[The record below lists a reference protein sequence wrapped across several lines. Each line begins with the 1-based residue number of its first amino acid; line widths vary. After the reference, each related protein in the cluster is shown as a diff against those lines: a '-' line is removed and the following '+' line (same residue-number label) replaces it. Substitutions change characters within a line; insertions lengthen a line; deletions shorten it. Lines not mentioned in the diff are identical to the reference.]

1 VTATAAPAP
10 ATSAPTLK
18 WVGAL
23 LLLAAIYVAVGK
35 LGLRLAFSY
44 PSATPVWPATGLA
57 LAAFLLFGR
66 RVWPAIF
73 LGAFIVNYTTAGT
86 IATSALIAIGN
97 TLEGV
102 VGAWLVTRFAGGSEA
117 FEHPETIF
125 RFTLLGAVLATM
137 ISATIGVTALRL
149 GDLAPP
155 AMLSDIWLTWW
166 LGDATG
172 ALIVTPVLVAWWT
185 APKVR
190 PPTQGALEM
199 LAAGAG
205 LFVSGLIVFGG
216 LLDIIPPRIP
226 TGFLSIP
233 FLIWIA
239 FRLGR
244 REAASGVLL
253 LSAVAIWGTLNGH
266 GPFIRP
272 TPNASLI
279 LLQGY
284 MATIG
289 VTMLILAAAAADR
302 RDAEERLREL
312 SISDPLT
319 GIANYRHLIERLNAE
334 IGRARRNKRSFA
346 LLFFDVDGLKAI
358 NDQHGHLVGSR
369 ALVRV
374 AEALKSSARTMD
386 TPARYGGDEF
396 ALLLPE
402 ASEEDA
408 AVVVRRITERL
419 AEDPEQPKVS
429 VSLGVSEH
437 PRDGATA
444 ESLIGVADQRLYA
457 ARATERRNGPQMGPR
472 GA

>member
-1 VTATAAPAP
+1 MTDAAASP
-10 ATSAPTLK
+10 ATGRAPTLK
-18 WVGAL
+18 EVGAL
-23 LLLAAIYVAVGK
+23 VLLAALYVAVGK
-35 LGLRLAFSY
+35 LGLRLAFAY

-66 RVWPAIF
+66 RVWPAI
-73 LGAFIVNYTTAGT
+73 LAGAFIVNYTTAGT
-86 IATSALIAIGN
+86 IGTSALIAVGN
-97 TLEGV
+97 TLEGL
-102 VGAWLVTRFAGGSEA
+102 VGGWLVTRFAGGSEA
-117 FEHPETIF
+117 FDHPESIF
-125 RFTLLGAVLATM
+125 RFTMLAAVFATL

-155 AMLSDIWLTWW
+155 AMVFDIWLTWW

-185 APKVR
+185 APRIR
-190 PPTQGALEM
+190 PPTKGALEM
-199 LAAGAG
+199 LAAGTG
-205 LFVSGLIVFGG
+205 LLVSGLIVFGG

-253 LSAVAIWGTLNGH
+253 LSAVAIWGTLHGH
-266 GPFIRP
+266 GPFIRA
-272 TPNASLI
+272 TPNASLL
-279 LLQGY
+279 LLQAY
-284 MATIG
+284 MATMG
-289 VTMLILAAAAADR
+289 VTMMILAAAAAER
-302 RDAEERLREL
+302 REAEERLREL

-358 NDQHGHLVGSR
+358 NDEHGHLVGSR

-408 AVVVRRITERL
+408 AIVVRRITERL
-419 AEDPEQPKVS
+419 AEDPEQPKVT
-429 VSLGVSEH
+429 VSLGISEH

-444 ESLIGVADQRLYA
+444 EALLGVADQRLYA
-457 ARATERRNGPQMGPR
+457 ARATERRNGPLTRPHV
-472 GA
+472 A

>member
-1 VTATAAPAP
+1 MTSTAQPSP
-10 ATSAPTLK
+10 QSSAFTLK
-18 WVGAL
+18 RVGAL
-23 LLLAAIYVAVGK
+23 LLLAAVYIAVGK
-35 LGLRLAFSY
+35 LGLRLAFAY

-66 RVWPAIF
+66 RVWPAI
-73 LGAFIVNYTTAGT
+73 LVGAFIVNYTTAGT
-86 IATSALIAIGN
+86 IATSALIAVGN

-117 FEHPETIF
+117 FERPETIF
-125 RFTLLGAVLATM
+125 TFTLLAAVLATL
-137 ISATIGVTALRL
+137 ISATLGVTALRL
-149 GDLAPP
+149 GGLAPP
-155 AMLSDIWLTWW
+155 SMMDDIWLTWW

-172 ALIVTPVLVAWWT
+172 ALIVTPVLIAWWT
-185 APKVR
+185 APRVR
-190 PPTQGALEM
+190 PPTQGALET

-205 LFVSGLIVFGG
+205 LFVSGLVVFGG
-216 LLDIIPPRIP
+216 LLNIIPPRIP

-253 LSAVAIWGTLNGH
+253 LSAIAIWGTLHGH
-266 GPFIRP
+266 GPFVRP
-272 TPNASLI
+272 TPNASLL
-279 LLQGY
+279 LLQAY

-289 VTMLILAAAAADR
+289 VTMLILAAAAAQR
-302 RDAEERLREL
+302 REAEERLREL

-358 NDQHGHLVGSR
+358 NDRHGHLVGSR

-408 AVVVRRITERL
+408 AIVVRRITERL
-419 AEDPEQPKVS
+419 AEDPEQPRVS

-444 ESLIGVADQRLYA
+444 ESLIGIADQRLYA
-457 ARATERRNGPQMGPR
+457 ARATERRNGPLTRP
-472 GA
+472 